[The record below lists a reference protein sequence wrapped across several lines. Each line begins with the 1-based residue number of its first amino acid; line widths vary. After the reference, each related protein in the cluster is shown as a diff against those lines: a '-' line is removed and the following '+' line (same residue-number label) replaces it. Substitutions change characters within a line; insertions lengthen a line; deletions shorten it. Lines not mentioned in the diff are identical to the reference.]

1 MRKEIEDFKN
11 SFISCIDGLEVYN
24 TSSMKHD
31 AFRVI
36 RGLSDILDYL
46 EKTKRVNIELFNKYR
61 ELANDLFA
69 CIVLDLEDSKEKLD
83 SQIFSIAEWN
93 SASEE
98 RKLSIIS
105 FILATGKSSQ
115 VKADEYESIFN
126 QFDKET
132 LEWLKDNSPYEE
144 VRESLAYHYCKD
156 DKDE

>member
-36 RGLSDILDYL
+36 RGLLDILDYL